1 MRALFRFYILSSIH
15 VGGAVL
21 ALAKATAL
29 VLQIPMSIQFQGALF
44 GMTVTGYNCIKYGYA
59 HQLLKTKNALGIKLV
74 SGLGVLLTLNGIF
87 PLNTERV
94 VLLLTM
100 GLLTVSYGIPKL
112 VVPINLR
119 SSKGLKIFLVALVWV
134 GSTVF
139 LPVAYATSMPNSLS
153 PALVVSHF
161 IFVLVATLPFEI
173 RDLQQDASSLG
184 TWPQLLGVGG
194 TKMRGYGLLVVFVL
208 LESYHLK
215 DTGQLI
221 ISGVIASL
229 LGVFLAF
236 SRKNQSTYY
245 SSFWVESIP
254 IVWWALLV
262 LYESST
268 TQ

>member
-1 MRALFRFYILSSIH
+1 MKALFRFYIMSSIH

-44 GMTVTGYNCIKYGYA
+44 GMTVTGYNCIKYGYV

-94 VLLLTM
+94 VLLLMM

-139 LPVAYATSMPNSLS
+139 LPLAYATSMPNSLS

-194 TKMRGYGLLVVFVL
+194 TKVRGYGLLVVFVL
-208 LESYHLK
+208 LESHHLK

-221 ISGVIASL
+221 ISGVIAIL